1 MDSSLEVPQVRSRPE
16 PETVRPPLP
25 PPSLARVGAPAP
37 AAPTAPDALASV
49 APAPPPPP
57 PAPALLPAT
66 PPLAAVQPPARRA
79 PAAATV
85 ATLRLAEAAA
95 APDRAEIERVAALYR
110 ERPGSVRVLAFAAA
124 PTGGGDPLASYHAA
138 LGRAQQIAKALADAG
153 IPANKIQTE
162 ASPSPLAAGRVD
174 IQFAP

>member
-16 PETVRPPLP
+16 PEAIRPPLP
-25 PPSLARVGAPAP
+25 PPSLARVAPP
-37 AAPTAPDALASV
+37 AAASPTPPEALASV
-49 APAPPPPP
+49 APAPPPP
-57 PAPALLPAT
+57 APALMPAA
-66 PPLAAVQPPARRA
+66 PPLAAAVPPPRRA
-79 PAAATV
+79 PAATTV

-95 APDRAEIERVAALYR
+95 APDRAEVDRVAALYR
-110 ERPGSVRVLAFAAA
+110 EQPRTVRVLVFAAA
-124 PTGGGDPLASYHAA
+124 PSSGGDPLASYHAA

-162 ASPSPLAAGRVD
+162 AAPSPLATGRVE

>member
-16 PETVRPPLP
+16 PEAIRPPLP
-25 PPSLARVGAPAP
+25 PPSLARVAPP
-37 AAPTAPDALASV
+37 AAASPTPPEALASV
-49 APAPPPPP
+49 APAPPPP
-57 PAPALLPAT
+57 APALMPAA
-66 PPLAAVQPPARRA
+66 PPLAAAAAVPPPRRA
-79 PAAATV
+79 PAATTV

-95 APDRAEIERVAALYR
+95 APDRAEVDRVAALYR
-110 ERPGSVRVLAFAAA
+110 EQPRTVRVLAFAAA
-124 PTGGGDPLASYHAA
+124 PSSGGDPLASYHAA

-162 ASPSPLAAGRVD
+162 ASPSPLAAGRVE